1 MSLQNQ
7 DIPTDWETVEI
18 GQINE
23 YQSSNINPS
32 NYSEEIFELYS
43 VPTFRTGFPEFLKG
57 KDIGSTKQCV
67 EPDDILLCKINP
79 RINRVWR
86 VNDKK
91 KLKQIASSEWIIV
104 RQKGLNSDYL
114 KFYFRELNFRNK
126 LCLDV
131 SGVGGSLTRAQ
142 PKRVSKYHIPIPPL
156 PEQKQIAARLDA
168 LLAQVDTLKTRLDTI
183 LTILKRYRQ
192 SVLAAAIS
200 GKLTEEWRGEIAPTH
215 VNGIIEYCDA
225 IKKDKRTLILSK
237 KHFFESELIFN
248 IPSSWEWVRLC
259 RIAEVVSGVAV
270 GGKKSGELV
279 EFPYLRVANVQRGYL
294 DLGEIK
300 TISVPKA
307 KAEKLFLKKGD
318 ILFNEG
324 GDLDKLGRG
333 WIWENQVKNCI
344 HQNHVFRARLYS
356 HDCEPRFLSYYGN
369 SSGRDYFVGAGSQTI
384 NLANINKTSLSL
396 LPVPLPPKEEQIEI
410 VRRVDQLFAFADQIE
425 QRVTEAKK
433 RVDHLTQSI
442 LAKAFRGDLTADWRA
457 QNPDLISGKNSAQAL
472 LEQIKRE
479 RDRLTKVGKT
489 KSKNAT
495 RKKGNTMMPKQ
506 IIPIIEA
513 LTAAEKPLKAQELLS
528 QAGYPNDAGT
538 DQLEAFFLDIRE
550 KLKLGTIS
558 RVRQGEDDIFELV
571 K

>member
-32 NYSEEIFELYS
+32 SYSEEIFELYS

-104 RQKGLNSDYL
+104 RQKGLNSDFL

-168 LLAQVDTLKTRLDTI
+168 LLAQVDTLKTRLDAI
-183 LTILKRYRQ
+183 STILKRFRQ
-192 SVLAAAIS
+192 SVLAAAVS
-200 GKLTEEWRGEIAPTH
+200 GKLTAEWRKTFNKKLDIISIENIKKRIGSSKVTPELFEIASMTLPILPDSWQVVASGDLFVYVTS
-215 VNGIIEYCDA
+215 GSRGWAKYYS
-225 IKKDKRTLILSK
+225 DKGD
-237 KHFFESELIFN
+237 IF
-248 IPSSWEWVRLC
+248 I
-259 RIAEVVSGVAV
+259 
-270 GGKKSGELV
+270 
-279 EFPYLRVANVQRGYL
+279 RVTNLDHTTIYL
-294 DLGEIK
+294 DLSDIQRVSLPE
-300 TISVPKA
+300 
-307 KAEKLFLKKGD
+307 KAEGKRSLVKIDDLLISITADVGMIACVDRDLGEAYINQHVALARPNIPEYSKYIATVIASLNIGQKQIDAFKRGATKVGLGLDD
-318 ILFNEG
+318 I
-324 GDLDKLGRG
+324 RSMA
-333 WIWENQVKNCI
+333 I
-344 HQNHVFRARLYS
+344 
-356 HDCEPRFLSYYGN
+356 
-369 SSGRDYFVGAGSQTI
+369 
-384 NLANINKTSLSL
+384 
-396 LPVPLPPKEEQIEI
+396 PLPPIEEASEI
-410 VRRVDQLFAFADQIE
+410 VRQVDQFFAFADQIE
-425 QRVTEAKK
+425 QRVTEARK